1 MDGTSGLA
9 GPKAKFV
16 NSVVETVELVTERF
30 SNSLHQFALI
40 RQRRDAHRT
49 HTEHHP
55 ELENQPAIYTW
66 HVLELDFEL
75 RHSKC
80 LCKY

>member
-1 MDGTSGLA
+1 MPCMVNVHIDIGASRPSRGARTSQMDSTGGLA
-9 GPKAKFV
+9 GPKAKFA

-49 HTEHHP
+49 HTQHHP
-55 ELENQPAIYTW
+55 ELEN
-66 HVLELDFEL
+66 
-75 RHSKC
+75 
-80 LCKY
+80 